1 MSEPLENEIDE
12 ELRRKQLK
20 SLWDR
25 FGLYLISIIV
35 IIILS
40 FGGYEFSNYLAR
52 NSSESASDFYQKAL
66 EANSDSREEEAKEI
80 FNSLVNEKNG
90 YSGLSLFNLANISYD
105 NGQIDDALDYL
116 VQASENNKLS
126 KNVRNFAILR
136 SGYIMLENHKI
147 TVLEENLSSLLEGVG
162 PFSFYAKEIVA
173 LAYFRDNNYLE
184 SSKKFNEIAN
194 DASSPKSISSR
205 AKIFADQISSY
216 NKSK

>member
-25 FGLYLISIIV
+25 YGLYLISIIA

-52 NSSESASDFYQKAL
+52 NSSESASNIYQKAL
-66 EANSDSREEEAKEI
+66 EANSGDREEEAKKI
-80 FNSLVNEKNG
+80 FDSLVNEKNG
-90 YSGLSLFNLANISYD
+90 YSGLSLFNLANISYE
-105 NGQIDDALDYL
+105 NGQVDDALNYL

-126 KNVRNFAILR
+126 KKIRDFAVLR
-136 SGYIMLENHKI
+136 LGYIMLENHDI
-147 TVLEENLSSLLEGVG
+147 SLIEENLSLLIESTG

-173 LAYFRDNNYLE
+173 LSYFRDNNYFE

-194 DASSPKSISSR
+194 DASSPKSVASR
-205 AKIFADQISSY
+205 AKIFSDQISSY
-216 NKSK
+216 YKIK